1 MRRKNTESIGEVLR
15 QYFEENP
22 FIRRKIAESRVIT
35 GWKVLLGKSATNYTT
50 SIYLRNGILYVQL
63 SSAVLRSEL
72 IMAKEVLKKKLN
84 EYAGMQVIDDIVL
97 R

>member
-15 QYFEENP
+15 QYFDENP
-22 FIRRKIAESRVIT
+22 FIKRKIAENRAVS
-35 GWKVLLGKSATNYTT
+35 GWKALLGKSATNYTT
-50 SIYLRNGILYVQL
+50 SIYLRNGVLYVQL

-72 IMAKEVLKKKLN
+72 LMAKDMLKKKLN
-84 EYAGMQVIDDIVL
+84 EYAGMAVIDDIVL